1 MRLFIVG
8 ATGHTGRLAVEQA
21 IASGHA
27 VTIMVRNPQMRPDRE
42 GQKVVVG
49 NPLRV
54 DDLVPVLPDHDVVI
68 SCLGQRSG
76 KDAMLL
82 RDAATVMLQAMGR
95 SGIRRYLV
103 ISQGL
108 LFPSRNP
115 VVWLLRWILARHV
128 ADSTAMEKLVRTS
141 DVDWTIVR
149 PPRLQD
155 GGTRRGCRSR
165 AGAWPAGASAMQRA
179 DLAAFLIDETEK
191 AKYIRAVVGVTSP

>member
-1 MRLFIVG
+1 
-8 ATGHTGRLAVEQA
+8 
-21 IASGHA
+21 
-27 VTIMVRNPQMRPDRE
+27 
-42 GQKVVVG
+42 
-49 NPLRV
+49 
-54 DDLVPVLPDHDVVI
+54 
-68 SCLGQRSG
+68 
-76 KDAMLL
+76 MLL

-165 AGAWPAGASAMQRA
+165 AEAWPAGASAMQRA